1 MDKVRKIP
9 VRAYVFLLL
18 ALVMILLLNWFLQPI
33 WPGYNNF
40 AGVHGFYED
49 PDNTVETVFLGPST
63 MLDGIVPMHLY
74 EEYGMCAYNM
84 AISQGPMISSYYW
97 LEEVWRKHP
106 QSLENV
112 ILEVSTLRSSTTSPL
127 FHKAMDGMKLSK
139 VKYQAY
145 YDFYGGHKEAIQQL
159 IPLYSW
165 HDRWSEISKTD
176 FTKLTREKVN
186 GTRGYYFL
194 TNTQVNEKG
203 LSSIAIP
210 DAVLDTSTEREELLE
225 DSIYWFTQI
234 VQFCE
239 EKGLDLTLMKFPA
252 TNWSQGYHMAV
263 EDLLVEM
270 GLELPFFDFNY
281 QPYFDELE
289 YCRPVDNSDSGH
301 LNYYSAL
308 KMTEWF
314 GKYLSENCTVTDVRG
329 DADFAFMEEQL
340 KMYERTVET
349 VAKLRSAT
357 TLSEYL
363 STASRQGLTV
373 LMAVRDDGAAELT
386 DQERTAFEEMGLSKL
401 AQLGFR
407 DSYYAVIE
415 EGEVLVEELD
425 ADGTS
430 AISKKGTL
438 ADGTSYRIKSA
449 GKGKGTTASILVDG
463 AEKAKNTRGIN
474 LVVYDHIKGAVA
486 DTAVFDTSTGS
497 LRNAYD
503 PAVMQQ
509 VLDGTA
515 DEEVLQLGIYKD
527 TLAFLS
533 RFEDETIYD
542 EKIGEDLGEFLKGY
556 WGLEDR
562 VIFLAVKGDGASVL
576 EDRDRTALAWLDLP
590 QLATLKEGE
599 SYLGYID
606 EGQVKYDLR
615 SGDETLVIDELGC
628 HLESTGDKVGESAAQ
643 IIIGEEDFA
652 GRADGLYIAVYN
664 KRTKRTTTAA
674 VLKD

>member
-18 ALVMILLLNWFLQPI
+18 ALVMILFLNWFLQPI
-33 WPGYNNF
+33 WTVYNNYN
-40 AGVHGFYED
+40 GIHGFYED

-63 MLDGIVPMHLY
+63 MLYAIIPMQLY
-74 EEYGMCAYNM
+74 EEYGMCTYNM
-84 AISQGPMISSYYW
+84 AISHSPMISAHYW

-106 QSLENV
+106 ESLKNV
-112 ILEVSTLRSSTTSPL
+112 VLDVTTLRSETTSPL
-127 FHKAMDGMKLSK
+127 FHKAMDGMQFSK

-145 YDFYGGHKEAIQQL
+145 YNFYGGHKEAIQQL

-176 FTKLTREKVN
+176 FIKATLEKVN
-186 GTRGYYFL
+186 GTRGHEFN
-194 TNTQVNEKG
+194 TNIHMVSKG
-203 LSSIAIP
+203 LS
-210 DAVLDTSTEREELLE
+210 AVSVPKVYLDETAEPAEQQE
-225 DSIYWFTQI
+225 DSVRWFKE
-234 VQFCE
+234 VVYFCE
-239 EKGLDLTLMKFPA
+239 EKGLNLTLVKFQA
-252 TNWSQGYHMAV
+252 SNWDDSNHMAV
-263 EDLLVEM
+263 EYMLEEM
-270 GLELPFFDFNY
+270 GRDIPFIDFNF
-281 QPYFDELE
+281 QPYYDELGVL
-289 YCRPVDNSDSGH
+289 CPVDNHDARH
-301 LNYYSAL
+301 QNYYGAR
-308 KMTEWF
+308 KVTEWF

-606 EGQVKYDLR
+606 EGKVKYDLR